1 MSGKKNKRLLGVIS
15 IFLWAVILT
24 IVLRSYLEETGNPM
38 PVFAIVLL
46 VCAAAFFGWWFYMS
60 MRISRLVK
68 RLGEAGF
75 QYQTTHDAEAYLS
88 ELDECARMPGA
99 EKITLSSM
107 PARNYITILK
117 IRTLRE
123 AGRAAEASAL
133 LEAARTEITD
143 DRARQLLKAEKEQ
156 LQDGVLKARS
166 RTPHTGGKQVPE
178 PQQPEQAYSAAENR
192 RKAVLAAIDE
202 KAAESSDAPVQN
214 DIHGTT
220 TAPEKPRPP
229 SGTGFQGGPAAAK
242 KGYRR
247 LTVCLCA
254 AAVVLMAS
262 GIVWRKLHPP
272 RPLHEQIADYMYH
285 SRTDPKLEYC
295 IEKYGDEF
303 TATEYGS
310 ILSTRFPNF
319 YVRLEWSEEEKTYK
333 DNYIV
338 YLRKEELERILTP
351 IGESVFGECKL
362 FVYGY
367 HVCPSNFGKDTAA
380 LDLLAVSEE
389 GPFVQIDIFT
399 PKDPGQRDED
409 MQKFAGHMQERGY
422 SVCVNLY
429 YLPRKTYDAVEET
442 DYRYGV
448 DIGDGYE
455 YFGEAMIA
463 PESFRWMF
471 DGWKKGIG

>member
-1 MSGKKNKRLLGVIS
+1 
-15 IFLWAVILT
+15 
-24 IVLRSYLEETGNPM
+24 
-38 PVFAIVLL
+38 
-46 VCAAAFFGWWFYMS
+46 MS

-99 EKITLSSM
+99 EKITLSGM

-166 RTPHTGGKQVPE
+166 QTPHTGGKQVSE

-192 RKAVLAAIDE
+192 REAVLAAIDE
-202 KAAESSDAPVQN
+202 KAEESSDDPVQN
-214 DIHGTT
+214 DIHGTI